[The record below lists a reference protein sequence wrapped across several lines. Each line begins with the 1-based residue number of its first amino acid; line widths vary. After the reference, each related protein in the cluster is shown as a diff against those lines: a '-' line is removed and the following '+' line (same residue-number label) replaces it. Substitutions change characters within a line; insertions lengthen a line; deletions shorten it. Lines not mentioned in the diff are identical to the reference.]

1 MKIKFGDPKNAN
13 NDLSVGGYLRD
24 IRKNKPLSREQEAEL
39 LKRVKMGDKAATEKL
54 ISANLLFV
62 VSIANQYSNRGLPLS
77 DLIAEGNIGLLRAV
91 KKFDETRK
99 HKFISYAVWWIRQ
112 AILKALAEQT
122 NIVRFPINQIE
133 DLEGINRMSEAL
145 SQELGRSPT
154 LSEVAESASM
164 SLRRAERAFL
174 ASQSDVSLDS
184 PIDSDEEVSLYNLIR
199 TSGPSADEEFSSKSL
214 TEAVFDSMSLLSSRE
229 VRIVKLYF
237 GLEGEP
243 VTLEKIGSEMGMTRE
258 RARQIRNEALS
269 KLRRSLKV
277 KGLVEQ
283 IPA

>member
-77 DLIAEGNIGLLRAV
+77 DLIAEGNIGLLKSVR
-91 KKFDETRK
+91 KFDETRK

-277 KGLVEQ
+277 KGLDEQ